1 MCSMGTVGSS
11 GWCQKSQRLNV
22 LLGHGDFVTLGAVLG
37 WELRCSLY
45 VLMLYLSK
53 VDMKKSAIKQ

>member
-1 MCSMGTVGSS
+1 MYSMGTAGSS
-11 GWCQKSQRLNV
+11 GWCQMSQRLNV
-22 LLGHGDFVTLGAVLG
+22 LLGHGLVTLGTVLI

-53 VDMKKSAIKQ
+53 VDMEKSAIKQ